1 METICIS
8 GTSKARQTADAHFD
22 RAAEALGLSD
32 PIKAFMKTPFRAIRV
47 TIPLT
52 MDDGIPQLFVGYR
65 IQHNDLHTPIMGGI
79 RYHPTVD
86 ESELGALAENMT
98 WRAALVRIPVGGAM
112 GGVRCDPKVLSKWE
126 LRRIT
131 QKYIARIHHILGPH
145 SDIPAPD
152 VNTNSEVMSWILQEY
167 GLRHGH
173 NFACVTGKPGYLEGL
188 MDPHRA
194 ASKGAAIVLSKHLS
208 DHGHS
213 LNGMDVVVQGFGNV
227 GSTLALEL
235 AERGCKIVAVSDVDS
250 GVASKNGESLHIPKL
265 IQHVEETGSVSN
277 FPGTRTIDRDKTLSL
292 DCEILVTAAMECAI
306 NENNADDIKAS
317 IIAEAANLPTSFEAD
332 EMFERKGIT
341 VLPDILTNA
350 GATICSYF
358 EWKQNLHVK
367 FPQDKNPDTELFSR
381 LTQAYE
387 DVRRYAGAENMSL
400 KKAAYAI
407 ALERIAVE
415 EAKHNY

>member
-1 METICIS
+1 METICVS

-22 RAAEALGLSD
+22 HAAEALGLAN
-32 PIKAFMKTPFRAIRV
+32 PVKAFMKTPFRAIRV

-52 MDDGIPQLFVGYR
+52 MDDGILQLFVGYR

-86 ESELGALAENMT
+86 ENELGALAENMT

-112 GGVRCDPKVLSKWE
+112 GGVRCDPKNLSKWE

-131 QKYIARIHHILGPH
+131 QKYIARIHNILGPH

-188 MDPHRA
+188 MDPHKA
-194 ASKGAAIVLSKHLS
+194 ASKGAAIVLSKHLG

-213 LNGMDVVVQGFGNV
+213 LNGMEVVVQGFGNV

-235 AERGCKIVAVSDVDS
+235 AERGCEIVAVSDIDS
-250 GVASKNGESLHIPKL
+250 GIAGQNGGGLHVPKL
-265 IQHVEETGSVSN
+265 LKHVEETGSVAN
-277 FPGTRTIDRDKTLSL
+277 FPGAMTIDREKVLSL
-292 DCEILVTAAMECAI
+292 ECDILVTAAMECAI
-306 NENNADDIKAS
+306 NESNADEIKAS
-317 IIAEAANLPTSFEAD
+317 IIAEAANLPTTFEAD
-332 EMFERKGIT
+332 AILERKGIT

-358 EWKQNLHVK
+358 EWKHNLHAK
-367 FPQDKNPDTELFSR
+367 STQDGDPDIELFRR

-387 DVRRYAGAENMSL
+387 DVRRYATAGNISL

-407 ALERIAVE
+407 ALERIAAE
-415 EAKHNY
+415 EAKHN

>member
-8 GTSKARQTADAHFD
+8 GANKARQTADAHFAH
-22 RAAEALGLSD
+22 AAKALGLGD
-32 PIKAFMKTPFRAIRV
+32 PVKAFMKTPFRSIRV

-52 MDDGIPQLFVGYR
+52 MDDGIHQLFVGYR
-65 IQHNDLHTPIMGGI
+65 IQHNDLHTPTMGGI

-86 ESELGALAENMT
+86 ENELGALAENMT

-188 MDPHRA
+188 MDPHKA

-213 LNGMDVVVQGFGNV
+213 LNGMEVVVQGFGSV

-235 AERGCKIVAVSDVDS
+235 AERGCEIVAVSDIDS
-250 GVASKNGESLHIPKL
+250 GIANKNGGGLQVPKL
-265 IQHVEETGSVSN
+265 IKHVEETGSVSN
-277 FPGTRTIDRDKTLSL
+277 FPGARTTDREKVLSL
-292 DCEILVTAAMECAI
+292 ECDILVTAAMECAI
-306 NENNADDIKAS
+306 HENNADEIKAS

-332 EMFERKGIT
+332 AKLERKGIT

-350 GATICSYF
+350 GAAICSYF
-358 EWKQNLHVK
+358 EWKQNLHATST
-367 FPQDKNPDTELFSR
+367 QDGSPDMELFRR
-381 LTQAYE
+381 LTQSYE
-387 DVRRYAGAENMSL
+387 DMRGYASAENISF

-407 ALERIAVE
+407 ALERIAAD
-415 EAKHNY
+415 EAKHI

>member
-1 METICIS
+1 METICMN
-8 GTSKARQTADAHFD
+8 GTNKARQTADVHFD
-22 RAAEALGLSD
+22 QAAKALGLGD
-32 PIKAFMKTPFRAIRV
+32 PVKAFMKTPFRTIRV

-52 MDDGIPQLFVGYR
+52 MDDGILQLFVGYR

-86 ESELGALAENMT
+86 ESELCALAENMT
-98 WRAALVRIPVGGAM
+98 WKAALVRIPVGGAM
-112 GGVRCDPKVLSKWE
+112 GGVRCDPKQLSKWE

-167 GLRHGH
+167 ALRHGH

-188 MDPHRA
+188 MDPHKA

-213 LNGMDVVVQGFGNV
+213 LNGMEVVVQGFGNV

-235 AERGCKIVAVSDVDS
+235 AERGCQIVAVSDIDS
-250 GVASKNGESLHIPKL
+250 GIASKNGEGLHIPKL
-265 IQHVEETGSVSN
+265 IKHVEETGSVSN
-277 FPGTRTIDRDKTLSL
+277 FPGARTIDREKVLSWEC
-292 DCEILVTAAMECAI
+292 DILVTAAMECAI
-306 NENNADDIKAS
+306 DERNAGEIKAS
-317 IIAEAANLPTSFEAD
+317 IIAEAANIPISFEAD
-332 EMFERKGIT
+332 EILEEKRTT

-350 GATICSYF
+350 GASICSYF
-358 EWKQNLHVK
+358 EWKHNLHSK
-367 FPQDKNPDTELFSR
+367 FTQGWTPDIELFNR

-387 DVRRYAGAENMSL
+387 DVRRYASAENISL

-407 ALERIAVE
+407 ALERIAAE
-415 EAKHNY
+415 EVKHN

>member
-1 METICIS
+1 METICTS
-8 GTSKARQTADAHFD
+8 GTSKARQTADAHFEH
-22 RAAEALGLSD
+22 AAEALGLGN
-32 PIKAFMKTPFRAIRV
+32 PVKAFIKIPFRAIRV
-47 TIPLT
+47 TIPLA
-52 MDDGIPQLFVGYR
+52 MDDGILQLFVGYR

-86 ESELGALAENMT
+86 ENELSALAENMT
-98 WRAALVRIPVGGAM
+98 WKAALVRIPVGGAM
-112 GGVRCDPKVLSKWE
+112 GGVRCDPKLLSKWE

-131 QKYIARIHHILGPH
+131 QKFIARIHHVLGPH

-167 GLRHGH
+167 GLRHGQ

-188 MDPHRA
+188 MEPHKA

-208 DHGHS
+208 DHSHT
-213 LNGMDVVVQGFGNV
+213 LNGMEVVVQGFGHV
-227 GSTLALEL
+227 GSALALEL
-235 AERGCKIVAVSDVDS
+235 AERGCEIVAVSDIDS
-250 GVASKNGESLHIPKL
+250 GIASKNGEGLHVPKL
-265 IQHVEETGSVSN
+265 IKHVEETGSVSN
-277 FPGTRTIDRDKTLSL
+277 FPGAVTIDREKVLSL
-292 DCEILVTAAMECAI
+292 KCDILVTAAMECAI
-306 NENNADDIKAS
+306 NENNADEIKAS

-332 EMFERKGIT
+332 EILEGKGIA

-358 EWKQNLHVK
+358 EWKQNLHAK
-367 FPQDKNPDTELFSR
+367 TAQDGDPDIELFRR

-387 DVRRYAGAENMSL
+387 DVRRYATAENFSL

-407 ALERIAVE
+407 ALERIATE
-415 EAKHNY
+415 EAKHN